1 MSHRGGQIE
10 GLPSHDGFSQ
20 NTKPNTPWN
29 QRGAGKRSRQFITRY
44 RPIRKREQLISW
56 LRIHPTPKSSPI
68 LSSLDDDLILVLLVR
83 EKRITVWRP
92 AAQLLHSTIIQF
104 PHTALHR
111 RLIIPRARS
120 SPYLC
125 DKIPVILKQTSG
137 FASFQHSFESSH
149 AHDLNSES
157 GNFSRQNQALEEGA
171 FRRGVH
177 HV

>member
-1 MSHRGGQIE
+1 M
-10 GLPSHDGFSQ
+10 
-20 NTKPNTPWN
+20 
-29 QRGAGKRSRQFITRY
+29 
-44 RPIRKREQLISW
+44 
-56 LRIHPTPKSSPI
+56 
-68 LSSLDDDLILVLLVR
+68 R

-157 GNFSRQNQALEEGA
+157 GNFSRQNQALEEGFSERSTPRLKTLKGGTKVNR
-171 FRRGVH
+171 FRTVGGQKRRPRMRDCHRLSKHLMYVDDFKLHQFPRKDGKGTQEEGK
-177 HV
+177 